1 MALGS
6 DRLHNLIINGY
17 SNASTVNSLESV
29 AGDIDCVNCL
39 VYDISSGPG
48 GEAIGIALGN
58 SSRILNCT
66 FERCQDFAVA
76 ASDGAAQLLV
86 QNCAVL
92 NSGGGFFTAG
102 GWHAESGHNCTDLP
116 SAPGAENRVGRSA
129 GAQFA
134 SLTTGSED

>member
-1 MALGS
+1 MPIGACRG
-6 DRLHNLIINGY
+6 RVGRRPGVAGEVNNGYAHRHRRGPWPRGQTALHNLIINGY
-17 SNASTVNSLESV
+17 STASTVHDLES
-29 AGDIDCVNCL
+29 
-39 VYDISSGPG
+39 
-48 GEAIGIALGN
+48 
-58 SSRILNCT
+58 
-66 FERCQDFAVA
+66 VA
-76 ASDGAAQLLV
+76 ASDGAAQPLM
-86 QNCAVL
+86 QNCAVF